1 MGSRDHTE
9 LIGDNRMIKKFGL
22 LLGIGLLC
30 SSLWSGS
37 AAAVGDFANV
47 VLVCGTIDYS
57 ASVGL
62 TVPMTQDVF
71 GNLCGNGSGGTS
83 SGAFGNNADGSTPI
97 ATGLAGG
104 KSFNYAY
111 DPTGAVWN
119 RMTINPTAG
128 NLGVANTKLINSLV
142 TFGIT
147 TAINNTLS
155 ATPVAGF
162 NQNDSQV
169 GGTVGYGMTANA
181 VGYNFNG
188 TTYDR
193 VRNNIDAAA
202 SIITLAASVPGSYP
216 SADQTNFNG
225 RGVKLGINITADSAG
240 TALVVVT
247 IQGKDI
253 VSGQYYTILSSA
265 SLAAVGFS
273 TLVVYPGIA
282 ATANVSA
289 SDVLSRTWR
298 VSITVSGA
306 GTASATIGSSTIL

>member
-1 MGSRDHTE
+1 
-9 LIGDNRMIKKFGL
+9 MIKKFGL

-30 SSLWSGS
+30 SNLWSGS

-47 VLVCGTIDYS
+47 VLVCGSIDYS

-62 TVPMTQDVF
+62 TVPMTQDIN

-83 SGAFGNNADGSTPI
+83 SGAFGNNTDGSTPI
-97 ATGLAGG
+97 ATGLAGS
-104 KSFNYAY
+104 KDFNYAY

-119 RMTINPTAG
+119 RLTLNPSAG

-147 TAINNTLS
+147 TAINNVLA

-162 NQNDSQV
+162 ATADAISS
-169 GGTVGYGMTANA
+169 GTVGFGMTANA
-181 VGYNFNG
+181 INYGFNG

-193 VRNNIDAAA
+193 VRNNIDSAA
-202 SIITLAASVPGSYP
+202 SILTLTAQAPGTVN

-247 IQGKDI
+247 IQGKDT
-253 VSGQYYTILSSA
+253 VSGQYYTILTSA
-265 SLAAVGFS
+265 SLATVAFS
-273 TLVVYPGIA
+273 TLTVYPAIT
-282 ATANVSA
+282 ATANVAA
-289 SDVLSRTWR
+289 SDILPRTWR
-298 VSITVSGA
+298 ASVTVSGA
-306 GTASATIGSSTIL
+306 GTASATVGSSTIL